1 MVSSSERIA
10 GFVVEDVAGRGGWA
24 VVYRARDAQGR
35 LVALKVLNE
44 SHREPAHL
52 DRLRREFE
60 FARRAEHPNVIAMYS
75 AGRGWLAMELID
87 GRPVTCL
94 SARADQLAALA
105 QIADA
110 LDHTHRLG
118 IVHSDVKSANILV
131 DKPFS
136 RAVLIDFGVAHS
148 LAEDVA
154 VRLAGD
160 STGRLTLDPARR
172 ITHQA
177 SAPRPQ
183 VQASLPYSAPE
194 LIAGRAL
201 SAATDLYGLACTAVE
216 VFTGLPPFTATTPMK
231 MIDQQLNRPPPRISD
246 RADWIPHAVDPV
258 FAKALAKDPE
268 RRHESCKEFVAELAR
283 AFEKPESPGS
293 E

>member
-1 MVSSSERIA
+1 MRVVSPGERIA
-10 GFVVEDVAGRGGWA
+10 GFAVEDVAGRGGWA
-24 VVYRARDAQGR
+24 VVYRARDANGR
-35 LVALKVLNE
+35 PVALKVLND

-52 DRLRREFE
+52 ERLRREFD
-60 FARRAEHPNVIAMYS
+60 FACRAAHPNVVAMYS
-75 AGRGWLAMELID
+75 AGRGWLAMEFID

-94 SARADQLAALA
+94 AARTDQLAALA

-118 IVHSDVKSANILV
+118 IVHSDVKPANLLV

-154 VRLAGD
+154 ARLAAD
-160 STGRLTLDPARR
+160 ATGRLTLDPARR
-172 ITHQA
+172 ITHHTK
-177 SAPRPQ
+177 APRPQ

-194 LIAGRAL
+194 LVSGRAL
-201 SAATDLYGLACTAVE
+201 SAATDQYGLACTAVE
-216 VFTGLPPFTATTPMK
+216 VLTGLPPFTATTPVK
-231 MIDQQLNRPPPRISD
+231 MVDQQLNSPPPRISD
-246 RADWIPHAVDPV
+246 RADWIPHAVDSI

-268 RRHESCKEFVAELAR
+268 RRYESCAQFVRDLAE
-283 AFEKPESPGS
+283 AFDE
-293 E
+293 